1 MSDYTAILKQ
11 NNLKSTHQ
19 RVAILKVIEQAGH
32 IDIET
37 LLSNL
42 KESFPT
48 MSQGTLYRNLNDLRN
63 RGILEEVK
71 TTKQK
76 QKYEISKE
84 PHIHLECIKCAK
96 LEDFKIDTTEFVE
109 NVERSSGYKIN
120 CSQIVLSGYC
130 KECKASSL

>member
-11 NNLKSTHQ
+11 NDLKSTHQ

-37 LLSNL
+37 LLQNL
-42 KESFPT
+42 KETFPT
-48 MSQGTLYRNLNDLRN
+48 MSQGTLYRNVNDLSDK
-63 RGILEEVK
+63 GILEEVK

-76 QKYEISKE
+76 QKYEIAKE
-84 PHIHLECIKCAK
+84 PHIHLECTKCGK

-109 NVERSSGYKIN
+109 NVEKSSGYKIN
-120 CSQIVLSGYC
+120 CSQIVLSGNC
-130 KECKASSL
+130 KECRA